1 MKKHLGLLSVLWF
14 STTVAAES
22 RIDWYVTHGDAT
34 NQKSLRI
41 GDTNQ
46 VIPLRN
52 QWSCSVEAP
61 SIGGARQTTCR
72 KGNEAFEFTVQ
83 CEETRMKDHT
93 QIRFRDSGQKVN
105 EYIEVGCELLK

>member
-1 MKKHLGLLSVLWF
+1 MKKRFGLLSVLWL
-14 STTVAAES
+14 SIAAAAES

-46 VIPLRN
+46 VITLRN
-52 QWSCSVEAP
+52 QWNCSVEAP
-61 SIGGARQTTCR
+61 SIEGARQTTCR
-72 KGNEAFEFTVQ
+72 KGNESFEFTVQ

-93 QIRFRDSGQKVN
+93 QIRFKDSVHKLN